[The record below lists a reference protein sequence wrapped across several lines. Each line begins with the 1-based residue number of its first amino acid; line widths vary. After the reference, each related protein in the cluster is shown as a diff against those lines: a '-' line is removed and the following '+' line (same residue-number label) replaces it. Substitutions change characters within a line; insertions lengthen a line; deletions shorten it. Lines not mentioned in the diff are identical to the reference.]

1 MTDLIFS
8 FDTEDYVNPK
18 GADGILRASKMIREA
33 GYTPCHNVVAW
44 LAEALV
50 KWGRQDVI
58 DELKKCEITTH
69 SLKHSYH
76 PTINEYTDIEDFD
89 EAMRLFRK
97 EEDEAIRITRSI
109 LGNERF
115 TAACPPGDSVSYV
128 AKYGYSDMGI
138 EIYDGGLT
146 RDEVKG
152 RPVGFCNMLTLMYK
166 YSFDVFPYYTKE
178 QIDDLMDKMAELD
191 VCVFYH
197 HPQKNT
203 VTTFCD
209 LQNFHKGKNIEG
221 EWILSDLVPEEN
233 VRRFED
239 NLRYF
244 LDKLST
250 DKRFNPV
257 TYGDIAD
264 KYRSDRVISASD
276 IPELKRALEE
286 DFFPVTLPDSYCLS
300 DILLACRDFLAGKSE
315 HKCGRVYGFLDTP
328 YSIPHPVKV
337 TAEALR
343 ESASQIKDGCFLP
356 TEIRV
361 GDKVLGP
368 ADWLR
373 AALIILDGAESAT
386 VVPDKWQIDLN
397 EFPRLRDLSFT
408 GSWVHA
414 DDFPDKYVSNR
425 NRLQSWTI
433 RLPKGTKRRIY

>member
-33 GYTPCHNVVAW
+33 GFMPCHNVVAW

-97 EEDEAIRITRSI
+97 EEDEALKITQSI
-109 LGNERF
+109 IGNERF

-128 AKYGYSDMGI
+128 AQYGYADMGF

-146 RDEVKG
+146 RDEVRG
-152 RPVGFCNMLTLMYK
+152 RPVSFCNIQNLMYK
-166 YSFDVFPYYTKE
+166 YAIDPFVYFTKE
-178 QIDDLMDKMAELD
+178 QVDEVIENLAKAD
-191 VCVFYH
+191 VSIIYH

-209 LQNFHKGKNIEG
+209 LQNFHKGKNNDG

-233 VRRFED
+233 VKRFEE
-239 NLRYF
+239 NLAYF
-244 LDKLST
+244 LEKVKNDR
-250 DKRFNPV
+250 RFNPM
-257 TYGDIAD
+257 TYSQIAD
-264 KYRSDRVISASD
+264 KYRSYRVIKPQD
-276 IPELKRALEE
+276 IPEIKKWIDEE
-286 DFFPVTLPDSYCLS
+286 FFPLTRPDSLCIS
-300 DILLACRDFLAGKSE
+300 DILLACRDFLLGKSE
-315 HKCGRVYGFLDTP
+315 HVCEKVYGFLDVP
-328 YSIPHPVKV
+328 YAIPHPVKV
-337 TAEALR
+337 TATEMK
-343 ESASQIKDGCFLP
+343 ESAVQIPDGKFLP
-356 TEIRV
+356 TEITV
-361 GDKVLGP
+361 GSKKLGP

-373 AALIILDGAESAT
+373 AALIILSGKNEAT

-397 EFPRLRDLSFT
+397 EFPQLRDLCFT

-414 DDFPDKYVSNR
+414 DDFPDKYVSDR
-425 NRLQSWTI
+425 SRLQSWTI
-433 RLPKGTKRRIY
+433 RLPKGTERKIY